1 MSQSSDTPRKLW
13 LVDTTL
19 RDGEQAPGVVFTTE
33 DKVCIARALA
43 QLGVPELEI
52 GTPAMGEEERAAIRA
67 VMGLS
72 LPCRLT
78 AWLRAR
84 PEDISLAAECGFSSA
99 HVSFLVSPIH
109 LATAGNTQTG
119 ALCRITECI
128 SRARDSFAFVSAG
141 LQDASRTP
149 ADFLSMAAARAF
161 ACGADRVRLAD
172 TVGAWN
178 PMQVFH
184 AVAAVRARNS
194 GGIIGFHAHND
205 LGMATANAVAA
216 AAAGADSIDVT
227 VNGLGER
234 AGNTPLEEF
243 ALAAKLT
250 LDRDCDIDMTGLT
263 GLSQLVEK
271 LSGRKLHAAKPVV
284 GSTIFLHESGVHCD
298 GMLKDSRAYEPFPAE
313 SVGHEATQ
321 FVLGKHSGSSSV
333 RHLLAHQGLE
343 LDRYEA
349 CELLGHV
356 RVQALNSK
364 SSVSV
369 EDAAELFRRTRNNGK
384 RNAS

>member
-1 MSQSSDTPRKLW
+1 MSRTSEEPQKLW

-19 RDGEQAPGVVFTTE
+19 RDGEQAPGVVFTTG

-43 QLGVPELEI
+43 EIGVPELEI
-52 GTPAMGEEERAAIRA
+52 GTPVMGEDERAAIHA
-67 VMGLS
+67 IMGLN

-84 PEDISLAAECGFSSA
+84 MEDIDLAAECGFTAA
-99 HVSFLVSPIH
+99 HVSFLLSPIH
-109 LATAGNTQTG
+109 LEAAGSTQAG
-119 ALCRITECI
+119 ALRRIAECI
-128 SRARDSFAFVSAG
+128 ARARDHFRFVSAG

-149 ADFLSMAAARAF
+149 TAFLHQAAARAF

-172 TVGAWN
+172 TVGVWN
-178 PMQVFH
+178 PMQVFNT
-184 AVAAVRARNS
+184 VASIRAQG

-216 AAAGADSIDVT
+216 AAAGAESIDVT

-243 ALAAKLT
+243 AVAARLT
-250 LDRDCDIDMTGLT
+250 LGRDCGIRVAGLT
-263 GLSQLVEK
+263 GLSGLVEK
-271 LSGRKLHAAKPVV
+271 ISGRKLHASKPVV
-284 GSTIFLHESGVHCD
+284 GSTIFLHESGIHCD
-298 GMLKDSRAYEPFPAE
+298 SMLKDRRAYEPFPAAE
-313 SVGHEATQ
+313 VGHEETQ

-333 RHLLAHQGLE
+333 RHLLARRGIDIDKQ
-343 LDRYEA
+343 EA
-349 CELLGHV
+349 RELLGQV
-356 RVQALNSK
+356 RARALNSK
-364 SSVSV
+364 GSVSV
-369 EDAAELFRRTRNNGK
+369 EDATELFRKNRDKGE